1 MRTLAARASTEAR
14 RIRESRP
21 AVALALP
28 LALAVALAPAVVA
41 DPVRA
46 AVSERLAVSPVLI
59 TEVAPGWLDRPRAS
73 FVELRNVSAESV
85 DLGGWNLYRC
95 DGDGLRAKR
104 GTPDSDFAGV
114 VLAPGEHY
122 LIARAGERPGGA
134 TPDDALSSSLDAEG
148 FGFVLEDPDERVADA
163 VAVYSTT
170 PWMTRSECDPSGS
183 LPNILDVAVGESW
196 QRFATSGDAAAD
208 FRISLAT
215 PGSPNRLT
223 HAPRASASDAEVAI
237 AEVAPFGPG
246 GSGDDLV
253 ELVNSGDEPVALE
266 GWTLWR
272 CTASGARDATT
283 LQATIG
289 ARTLDPG
296 ARLVIGG
303 PASAVDDAIATMP
316 ISLADAGFGVQ
327 LRDARGALVDEVA
340 VAHQLDSACQGGPE
354 KLPATLDPVRGESWQ
369 LVDGSSPA
377 RYLIAPRT
385 PGAPPPARADS
396 LAALRPLARPGVVV
410 SELATD
416 PVDVARIASPQ
427 NFVELANRGDR
438 PVALGGWRLWACDAR
453 GLRRPEPLAA
463 FDERTRLA
471 PGEVLVVALQGT
483 AAAESAVARFAE
495 PLDFLG
501 AGVLLETADGEIA
514 DRAGAFH
521 VNEMDES
528 VAPYSVC
535 GNGVSLVTFQP
546 DRIGG
551 ESYHRIDRSGDDLRD
566 FVTAASS
573 PGSVTATAAAQI
585 AAAAELAEPGEPGEA
600 AAALR
605 GFARASGKAT
615 AAALALAEPPT
626 SRPEPARV
634 TVGRSVDAP
643 LPSDSYR
650 GIDERTVAVGDA
662 IGSEAAGFDYPYL
675 RFEFDDEIGGAFSW
689 RGTAPAG
696 HPVRLSAWSAAATAW
711 MPVAESDA
719 GPDGAVALGGELPG
733 TTALLVQAVPRTT
746 SRLSTAPDGTFENP
760 DDTDFA
766 IAHITDTQYLAE
778 GYPEEYERLTRWL
791 ADSIDERELVAAV
804 HTGDLI
810 QSWVDPDQSEDR
822 ARIEFERASRAQ
834 AILERTGLPS
844 FVLPGNHDTKR
855 GIDPGLYNEYFG
867 PERFAAMAGYVA
879 PIAPGDNTSNY
890 AIVEEAGARMLILSI
905 GYGYGPREIEWAER
919 VVRDHPDANVVIAT
933 HEHLTPMT
941 QLDPPRRASDNRW
954 LSRADELW
962 SRVVAPNR
970 NVVAVLSGHYHG
982 LGAIVTENAGG
993 IPGHTVVEMLAD
1005 YQEFRTDAG
1014 ERATGFLR
1022 LLQVDVAGGRIAVDT
1037 YSPRLDSARSAAYDY
1052 RQFVVE
1058 NGDAARAANGRPWN
1072 ILDAGLNDR
1081 YGIADEEFGVDV
1093 TLQYSKAIGAERDAL
1108 AISVRAP
1115 EAG

>member
-1 MRTLAARASTEAR
+1 MRTPEAR
-14 RIRESRP
+14 RTASP
-21 AVALALP
+21 VLALT
-28 LALAVALAPAVVA
+28 LALAVVVGPIVAA
-41 DPVRA
+41 DPARS
-46 AVSERLAVSPVLI
+46 AVAERLVPSPVLI
-59 TEVAPGWLDRPRAS
+59 TEVAPGLLDRAGAS
-73 FVELRNVSAESV
+73 FVELRNVSTESV
-85 DLGGWNLYRC
+85 DLTGWRLYRC

-104 GTPDSDFAGV
+104 GTPDSDFTGV
-114 VLAPGEHY
+114 VLEPGEHH

-134 TPDDALSSSLDAEG
+134 TPDEVFSSSLDREG
-148 FGFVLEDPDERVADA
+148 FGYVLEDPDERVADA

-183 LPNILDVAVGESW
+183 LPNILDVASGESW
-196 QRFATSGDAAAD
+196 QRFATSGDATDD
-208 FRISLAT
+208 FRISIAT
-215 PGSPNRLT
+215 PGAENRLT
-223 HAPRASASDAEVAI
+223 LAPRASAGDSTVAI

-253 ELVNSGDEPVALE
+253 ELVNTGEEPVVLD

-272 CTASGARDATT
+272 CTSSGARDAST
-283 LQATIG
+283 LQATIE
-289 ARTLDPG
+289 ARSLEPG

-303 PASAVDDAIATMP
+303 PTSDVDGAFATMP
-316 ISLADAGFGVQ
+316 TSLADIGFGVQ
-327 LRDARGALVDEVA
+327 LRDERGALVDEVA
-340 VAHQLDSACQGGPE
+340 VAHQLDSACQSGPE

-369 LVDGSSPA
+369 LVEGSAPA
-377 RYLIAPRT
+377 RYIIAPRT
-385 PGAPPPARADS
+385 PGAPPPLGADS
-396 LAALRPLARPGVVV
+396 LAARRPLEQSGVVV

-416 PVDVARIASPQ
+416 PAGVARIASPQ
-427 NFVELANRGDR
+427 NFVELANSGDR
-438 PVALGGWRLWACDAR
+438 TVSLDGWRLWACDAR
-453 GLRRPEPLAA
+453 GLRRPEPLAV
-463 FDERTRLA
+463 FDGLARLA
-471 PGEVLVVALQGT
+471 PGEALVVALQNT
-483 AAAESAVARFAE
+483 AAAESARARFAE

-501 AGVLLETADGEIA
+501 AGVLLETSDGAIA
-514 DRAGAFH
+514 DRVGAFH
-521 VNEMDES
+521 VNEMDDS

-551 ESYHRIDRSGDDLRD
+551 ESYHRIDRTGDDLRD
-566 FVTAASS
+566 FVTASSS
-573 PGSVTATAAAQI
+573 PGTVTPTAEAQV
-585 AAAAELAEPGEPGEA
+585 AAAATTGEPEQAVEA
-600 AAALR
+600 AAVLR
-605 GFARASGKAT
+605 GFARASGKTT
-615 AAALALAEPPT
+615 AATALALADPQT

-634 TVGRSVDAP
+634 IVGRSVDAP
-643 LPSDSYR
+643 LSSDLYR
-650 GIDERTVAVGDA
+650 GVDERTIAVGDA
-662 IGSEAAGFDYPYL
+662 IGAEAAGFDYPYL

-711 MPVAESDA
+711 MPVVESDA
-719 GPDGAVALGGELPG
+719 GPDGAVALGGELPD
-733 TTALLVQAVPRTT
+733 TTAVLVQVVPRAT
-746 SRLSTAPDGTFENP
+746 SRLSTAPDGAFENP

-791 ADSIDERELVAAV
+791 ADSIEERELVAAV

-855 GIDPGLYNEYFG
+855 GIDSALYNEYFG
-867 PERFAAMAGYVA
+867 PDRFAGMTGYVA
-879 PIAPGDNTSNY
+879 PIAPGDNTSNF
-890 AIVEEAGARMLILSI
+890 AIVEGAGARMLILSI

-919 VVRDHPDANVVIAT
+919 VVRENPDANVVVAT

-941 QLDPPRRASDNRW
+941 QLDPTRRASDNRW

-1005 YQEFRTDAG
+1005 YQEFRTDSG

-1037 YSPRLDSARSAAYDY
+1037 YSPRLDSARSTAHDY

-1058 NGDAARAANGRPWN
+1058 NGDVARAANGRPWN

-1081 YGIADEEFGVDV
+1081 YSIADEEFGVDV
-1093 TLQYSKAIGAERDAL
+1093 TLQYAKAIGAERDAL
-1108 AISVRAP
+1108 AIAPPPP